1 MKEYLLQIAK
11 QQQNPLRAKN
21 LMREYL
27 QARVLVALQR
37 AGAMI
42 PLAFHGGTALRFL
55 FNLNRY
61 SEYLYFT
68 LEHPQKK
75 YDFRFFLDRILKEL
89 TAEGYQISIKI
100 NDKKTVHSGFI
111 QFQGVLF
118 EAGLSNHKDEK
129 LSIKIEIDTK
139 PPQGAILKNTV
150 IRRYMTL
157 QVQHHDRASMLAGK
171 IHAIIMREYTKG
183 RDFYDLFWYLSDRSW
198 PNPNIE
204 LLNNAL
210 KQTGWPG
217 PVLTQIN
224 WRTVLRDRIRNL
236 KWQDVIS
243 DIRPFLEDE
252 KEIELL
258 TAEYFFNLLSDP
270 Q

>member
-27 QARVLVALQR
+27 QARMLESLQR

-55 FNLNRY
+55 FNLTRY
-61 SEYLYFT
+61 SEDLDFT

-75 YDFRFFLDRILKEL
+75 YDFRLILNRILKEL
-89 TAEGYQISIKI
+89 TSEGYRISIKI
-100 NDKKTVHSGFI
+100 NDRKTVHSAFI
-111 QFQGVLF
+111 QFQDVLF
-118 EAGLSNHKDEK
+118 EGGISNHKDEK
-129 LSIKIEIDTK
+129 LSIKIEIDTN

-150 IRRYMTL
+150 LRKYITL
-157 QVQHHDRASMLAGK
+157 QVQHHDQASMLAGK
-171 IHAIIMREYTKG
+171 IHVLIMREYTKG
-183 RDFYDLFWYLSDRSW
+183 RDFYDLFWYLSDRLW
-198 PNPNIE
+198 PDPNIE

-210 KQTGWPG
+210 KQSSWPG
-217 PVLTQIN
+217 PELTQFN
-224 WRTVLRDRIRNL
+224 WRSVLREKILTL
-236 KWQDVIS
+236 KWQKVITDV
-243 DIRPFLEDE
+243 RPFLEDE

-258 TAEYFFNLLSDP
+258 SAENVINLLVDS